1 MNKYHKFISVGLSLV
16 FLVIMQEFSVPR
28 PIFRFLVPAFF
39 LFLLVLTA
47 YNRWHLR
54 QLAKDVFWNLLR
66 PILFFSS
73 MFGLFLI
80 IPGNFFRGLFLL
92 AAVIL
97 GSVFEFFLGN
107 FAENVALN
115 ETLVIAFGFFMSLCA
130 FALLYAPKFQTLYL
144 GAIFF
149 GAFLTTRS
157 FYEFLPQEN
166 SSKLISSLVIALFST
181 QLFWALTFLPLHY
194 SASALML
201 FNIFYFCL
209 VLNYYQAFNTL
220 NLRKFQF
227 HLGLMLVCSGFIF
240 LLTPWKI
247 IG

>member
-1 MNKYHKFISVGLSLV
+1 MNKYHKFIAVGLSLV
-16 FLVIMQEFSVPR
+16 FLVIMQKFSVPR
-28 PIFRFLVPAFF
+28 PIFRFLVPALF
-39 LFLLVLTA
+39 LFLLLLTG
-47 YNRWHLR
+47 YNRWYLKKID
-54 QLAKDVFWNLLR
+54 KDTWWNLLR

-80 IPGNFFRGLFLL
+80 IPGNFLRGLFLL
-92 AAVIL
+92 AVIAL
-97 GSVFEFFLGN
+97 GSIFEIFLGD

-115 ETLVIAFGFFMSLCA
+115 ETLVIAFGLFMSICA

-144 GAIFF
+144 GAIFL
-149 GAFLTTRS
+149 GTFLTT
-157 FYEFLPQEN
+157 FYEFLPQDS
-166 SSKLISSLVIALFST
+166 SSKLVSSLVISLFAT

-209 VLNYYQAFNTL
+209 VLNYYQAFNIL